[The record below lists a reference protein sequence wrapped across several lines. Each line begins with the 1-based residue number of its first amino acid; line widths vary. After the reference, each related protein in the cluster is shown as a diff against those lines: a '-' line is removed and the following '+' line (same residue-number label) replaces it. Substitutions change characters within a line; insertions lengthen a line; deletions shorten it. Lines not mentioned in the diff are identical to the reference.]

1 MLAAAADP
9 ERRQQGPGL
18 GPGERAVEAGAGRF
32 GEDLHLATELSG
44 RRRALLEP
52 GPPVAD
58 GGQTFDS
65 HLPGQADGINREPRT
80 SVSRQDV
87 PAVQVTMEQVVR
99 LIGSEFS
106 AGRNGGCENAGAGR
120 DSRLRATSRGSSSTQ
135 VSAASLSRGTPGGEL
150 AVASSRARAPET
162 ARAAFARVLR
172 RLRPGPPAGRRA
184 LRSAT
189 DASPGV
195 GRQGQGCTTMR
206 WSIGT
211 SGSRIEYSSTLAR
224 YNRSRASPVTWST

>member
-1 MLAAAADP
+1 MDVLLDEGFGHPLMESVLVMLAAAADP
-9 ERRQQGPGL
+9 ERRQQAPDL
-18 GPGERAVEAGAGRF
+18 GPAERAVEARAGRF

-106 AGRNGGCENAGAGR
+106 AGRNGGCQTRGR
-120 DSRLRATSRGSSSTQ
+120 GGIANFAHQPREFVDPGERGVAQPRHSRR
-135 VSAASLSRGTPGGEL
+135 
-150 AVASSRARAPET
+150 
-162 ARAAFARVLR
+162 
-172 RLRPGPPAGRRA
+172 
-184 LRSAT
+184 
-189 DASPGV
+189 
-195 GRQGQGCTTMR
+195 
-206 WSIGT
+206 
-211 SGSRIEYSSTLAR
+211 
-224 YNRSRASPVTWST
+224 